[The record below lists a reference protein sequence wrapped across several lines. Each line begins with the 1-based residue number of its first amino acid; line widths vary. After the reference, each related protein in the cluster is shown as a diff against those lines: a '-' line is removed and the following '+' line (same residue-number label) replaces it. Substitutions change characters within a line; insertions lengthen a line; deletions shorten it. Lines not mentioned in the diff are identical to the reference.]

1 MDFSA
6 HSISNRKLLF
16 MEKTSILQ
24 ASLLD
29 IVFDERNKVYGAYEL
44 RSKYTQ
50 RLSKALL
57 VTGAIAS
64 VILLASFVGSKMK
77 SQAKHVQLDITDV
90 STTKLADDLIV
101 EPPPPPKQKPIEQ
114 PRVAMIQFTPPRLV
128 HEEIDPKD
136 QMKDVDELDQAKI
149 STKNVDGIK
158 GVDIA
163 APPID
168 EKTTGVI
175 IGPKQDESDK
185 LHLEVQLQARFPGG
199 DEAWR
204 KYISREIELSLD
216 ELQEEG
222 KAGTC
227 IVQFI
232 VDKNGKISDV
242 EVLTMKGSK
251 LAEICAN
258 AIRKGPDWTPAENNG
273 MKVKAYRKQPV
284 TFRID
289 NP

>member
-1 MDFSA
+1 
-6 HSISNRKLLF
+6 
-16 MEKTSILQ
+16 MEKTRILQ

-29 IVFDERNKVYGAYEL
+29 IIFDERNKVYGAYEL

-64 VILLASFVGSKMK
+64 VILLASFVGSKLK
-77 SQAKHVQLDITDV
+77 PATQSKPFYIKETEIK
-90 STTKLADDLIV
+90 KLMDDPFV
-101 EPPPPPKQKPIEQ
+101 EPPPPIQKPIEQ

-136 QMKDVDELDQAKI
+136 QMKNVDEIDQAKI

-185 LHLEVQLQARFPGG
+185 VLIDVQIPAKFPGG

-204 KYISREIELSLD
+204 KYISREMERSLD

-227 IVQFI
+227 TVQFI

>member
-1 MDFSA
+1 MDFFA
-6 HSISNRKLLF
+6 RSISNRKLLF

-90 STTKLADDLIV
+90 STTKLADDPIV

-136 QMKDVDELDQAKI
+136 QMKNVDEIDQAKI

-158 GVDIA
+158 AVDIA

-168 EKTTGVI
+168 ENSGVI
-175 IGPKQDESDK
+175 TGPKAQPKDEPFSK
-185 LHLEVQLQARFPGG
+185 VEIEASFPGG
-199 DEAWR
+199 EDEWK
-204 KYISREIELSLD
+204 KYISKEIGRYTD
-216 ELQEEG
+216 ELQEDG

-227 IVQFI
+227 TVQFI
-232 VDKNGKISDV
+232 VDVNGVINDI

-258 AIRKGPDWTPAENNG
+258 AVRKGPKWIPAIQNG
-273 MKVKAYRKQPV
+273 NKVKAYRRQPV